1 MHLFDKILIF
11 NFTLFFLIFLIFICL
26 QLKEKK
32 IFSLNNLTIN
42 FKGELKVIINRSS
55 YEAFNVLSNDDIIG
69 EYLNNNS
76 DEQHLIGIWNSKN
89 GNLKYV
95 LPGHS
100 ANILSI
106 LILDENLIASR
117 DLNQIKIWN
126 LLTKTLK
133 HNLNTSHISH
143 LINHNIYLVTGHYS
157 GLIQI
162 WNCLN
167 GSILH
172 NITGHLKQ
180 INGLLFSID
189 SQILI
194 SSDVSGLIKVWKC
207 HSSSNLIKH
216 VYTLKGHNKVVTSL
230 SLLNKYNLLAS
241 SSTDKTIKIWNLNN
255 GQLESILIGHTA
267 EVIKL
272 IVINFNNIISA
283 DLNGEIKQW
292 KFADNKFYLLRNLT
306 GHNRNIRDLIVLKS
320 GQLISGDVSGQINL
334 WNLLNGSIDL
344 NLNNPKKDLDRIK
357 LIALN
362 SGGLAVSSDD
372 KTIKIWI

>member
-11 NFTLFFLIFLIFICL
+11 NFTLFFLIFLIFIYL

-32 IFSLNNLTIN
+32 IFNLNNLTTN
-42 FKGELKVIINRSS
+42 FKGELKIIINRNS
-55 YEAFNVLSNDDIIG
+55 YEAFNVLPNDEIIG
-69 EYLNNNS
+69 EYLYNNS
-76 DEQHLIGIWNSKN
+76 DEQHLIAIWNSNN

-100 ANILSI
+100 TNILSI

-117 DLNQIKIWN
+117 DLNQIKIWD

-133 HNLNTSHISH
+133 HNLNTNHISH
-143 LINHNIYLVTGHYS
+143 LINHNIYITTGHYS

-172 NITGHLKQ
+172 NITAHLKQ
-180 INGLLFSID
+180 ISCLLFSID
-189 SQILI
+189 TQILI
-194 SSDVSGLIKVWKC
+194 SSDVSGLIKVWN

-230 SLLNKYNLLAS
+230 SLLNKHNLLAS

-255 GQLESILIGHTA
+255 GQLEFVLIGHTA
-267 EVIKL
+267 EVIKV
-272 IVINFNNIISA
+272 IVTNFNNIISA

-292 KFADNKFYLLRNLT
+292 KFENNNKFYLLRNLT

-334 WNLLNGSIDL
+334 WNLLNGSIIL

-357 LIALN
+357 LFALS